1 MGRIR
6 WATIRRIWITTGI
19 TVTVIFVLWSLI
31 AFRASS
37 AAREAIRRNDAVAV
51 TEGEDHWLFQP
62 RATAADVGVVFF
74 PGGLVDPVAYAPLL
88 RDLAAEGYT
97 CVLIQVPRRGIFGGA
112 EGAEPLNRAVNAMRQ
127 LPQVRRW
134 VVAGHSRG
142 GEIAARLAQTQ
153 APSLAGL
160 VLIGTS
166 HPRDISLAHL
176 RMPVMRIYGTRDTVA
191 DVEKLERTKPNL
203 PPQTQH
209 VRIDGGN
216 HSQFGAYGF
225 QPGDW
230 PATISREEQHAQT
243 LGAILSLLRRVPES
257 SSIRRAPLRD
267 ANRYS

>member
-1 MGRIR
+1 LLIR
-6 WATIRRIWITTGI
+6 
-19 TVTVIFVLWSLI
+19 
-31 AFRASS
+31 
-37 AAREAIRRNDAVAV
+37 
-51 TEGEDHWLFQP
+51 
-62 RATAADVGVVFF
+62 
-74 PGGLVDPVAYAPLL
+74 
-88 RDLAAEGYT
+88 
-97 CVLIQVPRRGIFGGA
+97 VPRRGIFGGA
-112 EGAEPLNRAVNAMRQ
+112 EGAEPLNRAVNAMRR

-134 VVAGHSRG
+134 IVAGHSRG
-142 GEIAARLAQTQ
+142 GEIASRLAQTQ

-203 PPQTQH
+203 PPHTQH

-216 HSQFGAYGF
+216 HSQFGSYGF

-243 LGAILSLLRRVPES
+243 LAAVLSMLPRIRPPSSGSES
-257 SSIRRAPLRD
+257 SAF
-267 ANRYS
+267 

>member
-1 MGRIR
+1 LGRIR

-37 AAREAIRRNDAVAV
+37 EAREAIAGDGAVTV
-51 TEGEDHWLFQP
+51 TEGEHHWLFQP
-62 RATAADVGVVFF
+62 RADAANIGVVFF
-74 PGGLVDPVAYAPLL
+74 PGGMVDPVAYAPLL
-88 RDLAAEGYT
+88 RDIAGERYT
-97 CVLIQVPRRGIFGGA
+97 AVLIEVPRRGIFGGA
-112 EGAEPLNRAVNAMRQ
+112 EGAEPLNRAVNAMRTA
-127 LPQVRRW
+127 PQVQRW

-142 GEIAARLAQTQ
+142 GEIASRLALTQ

-203 PPQTQH
+203 PPHTQH

-216 HSQFGAYGF
+216 HSQFGSYGF

-243 LGAILSLLRRVPES
+243 LAAVLRMLQHVS
-257 SSIRRAPLRD
+257 
-267 ANRYS
+267 